1 MKKKALVSA
10 VLAATIMGTAS
21 VSLAAENMFSDV
33 PLDHWAYDAVA
44 KLAEDGII
52 EGYGDTGFGG
62 DKAITRYEMAQLVAK
77 AQANME
83 NARSV
88 DKAAIEKLQ
97 KEFDS
102 ELKGEVQD
110 LRKDVDELK
119 GRMGW
124 YGDARVRY
132 YLNKKMNGVSGSGGG
147 RTSQFEERV
156 RLGFWSQIDDNL
168 TVDGRLKLENTV
180 DEDDGWG
187 QARQNL
193 NQYAS
198 GDSSRRNQG
207 KFGVDRISLVWNK
220 DNTKY
225 RIGRNEVSLG
235 QGLLWWE
242 NPIDGVDVEHKFNDK
257 VTAKVGYGDTA
268 AGGWYNSNLWTVY
281 GDVKVQTSP
290 ATTVT
295 LSALH
300 NTTNLHRVDVNNG
313 GNAWYQKIPV
323 NGYKMNQIAL
333 GVNTQLTPKWNLIV
347 EGVTNNVDK
356 MQGDTHDINKN
367 GFWTRL
373 TYGNLV
379 WDKANTWHV
388 YGEYFALGNASMD
401 SVGWGHRM
409 NIQGGNASFANW
421 DSNADKDTWG
431 AGTRGFGIGIGYQLA
446 RNTNLELTYYMLKPY
461 DKAAAGFDKY
471 QNVGCAALSYSF

>member
-1 MKKKALVSA
+1 MKKKTLVSA
-10 VLAATIMGTAS
+10 VLAATIMGTTS

-33 PLDHWAYDAVA
+33 PLDHWAYDAIA
-44 KLAEDGII
+44 KLSEDGII

-77 AQANME
+77 AQANQE
-83 NARSV
+83 NARAV

-97 KEFDS
+97 QEFDS
-102 ELKGEVQD
+102 ELKGEVQN

-119 GRMGW
+119 GRMSW

-132 YLNKKMNGVSGSGGG
+132 LFNKKMNGTSDNAGG
-147 RTSQFEERV
+147 RRTQFEERV
-156 RLGFWSQIDDNL
+156 RLGFWAQIDDNL
-168 TVDGRLKLENTV
+168 SVDGRMKLENTV

-187 QARQNL
+187 QARENF
-193 NQYAS
+193 NQYRSA
-198 GDSSRRNQG
+198 DATYRNQG
-207 KFGVDRISLVWNK
+207 KFGIDRMSLVWNK
-220 DNTKY
+220 GDTKY

-242 NPIDGVDVEHKFNDK
+242 NPIDGVEAEHKFSDK

-268 AGGWYNSNLWTVY
+268 AGGWYNSNLWTIY

-290 ATTVT
+290 ATAIT

-300 NTTNLHRVDVNNG
+300 NTTNLEKTWADHDTAG
-313 GNAWYQKIPV
+313 YWGQS
-323 NGYKMNQIAL
+323 GYKMNQVAL
-333 GVNTQLTPKWNLIV
+333 GLNTQLAPKWNLIV

-356 MQGDTHDINKN
+356 MEDDTHGINKN
-367 GFWTRL
+367 GLWTRV

-379 WDKANTWHV
+379 WNQANTWHV

-401 SVGWGHRM
+401 SIGWGHHL
-409 NIQGGNASFANW
+409 NIQGGNAIATTTK
-421 DSNADKDTWG
+421 DSWG
-431 AGTRGFGIGIGYQLA
+431 AGARGWGIGVGYQLA

-461 DKAAAGFDKY
+461 DEAAAGFEKY
-471 QNVGCAALSYSF
+471 QNVGYAALSYSF